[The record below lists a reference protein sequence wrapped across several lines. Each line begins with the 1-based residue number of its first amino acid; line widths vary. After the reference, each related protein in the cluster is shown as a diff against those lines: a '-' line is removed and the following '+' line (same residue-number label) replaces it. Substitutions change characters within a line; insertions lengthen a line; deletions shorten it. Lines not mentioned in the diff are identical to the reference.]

1 MCVCV
6 FRHRIFNHE
15 YIPPTKYRLW
25 CWTGGHHFSQSL
37 RLDPR
42 RTCLAYPGV
51 YWTEIQTRSVTIA
64 WPHSQSLAAKM
75 SGLNLQWPSLGHQG
89 CNVLRSGKPH
99 PGWGGSRL
107 VTKKCSKLL
116 CPFVKLGCYCCP
128 RVPLQIRASFL
139 LKDYGR
145 WSWQM
150 QQAWRLIQ
158 N

>member
-1 MCVCV
+1 MCVCLGTASSIMSTFLLQSTACGV
-6 FRHRIFNHE
+6 EIGSEENMPGISWICSKRDSN
-15 YIPPTKYRLW
+15 KVS
-25 CWTGGHHFSQSL
+25 HHL
-37 RLDPR
+37 
-42 RTCLAYPGV
+42 
-51 YWTEIQTRSVTIA
+51 ETRSVTIA

-75 SGLNLQWPSLGHQG
+75 SGLNLQPSLGHQG
-89 CNVLRSGKPH
+89 CNVSGRPH

-107 VTKKCSKLL
+107 VTKKCEKKLL

-150 QQAWRLIQ
+150 QQAWKLIQ
-158 N
+158 I